1 MKPSSEPS
9 HTSRELLESW
19 PEITNSAVTKI
30 LIKVDVIHDI
40 LQRNRKG
47 GAIRRDWFKAAR
59 ILLSLSKKELIY
71 LLLSLGQNE
80 FPSIFPYAI
89 RFIERKKTK
98 YDRERSKAL
107 TDASKKDKKITDQD
121 TAVALVTKCRA
132 ETGESIHN
140 TIIDLELSSS
150 HSQSK
155 LQKDYNAGRKRA
167 DERGYAI
174 LRHPNRMVP
183 PEIIPIEP
191 RRRGR
196 PKGAKNKK

>member
-1 MKPSSEPS
+1 MKPPIEPS
-9 HTSRELLESW
+9 HSFVELLNSCPELIN
-19 PEITNSAVTKI
+19 PEIRKI
-30 LIKVDVIHDI
+30 TLKVERIQII
-40 LQRNRKG
+40 LLRTRKG
-47 GAIRRDWFKAAR
+47 GATRRHWFEAAR
-59 ILLSLSKKELIY
+59 ILLSLSRKELIY

-89 RFIERKKTK
+89 RFIERNKTK
-98 YDRERSKAL
+98 YDQERNKAL
-107 TDASKKDKKITDQD
+107 TAAAKKDKKIADQD
-121 TAVALVTKCRA
+121 AAVALVAKNKA
-132 ETGESIHN
+132 ESGDSIDK
-140 TIIDLELSSS
+140 IFAEYGR

-167 DERGYAI
+167 DERGYAL

-191 RRRGR
+191 SRRGR

>member
-9 HTSRELLESW
+9 YTSRELLESW

-40 LQRNRKG
+40 LLRNRKG
-47 GAIRRDWFKAAR
+47 GASRRDWFKAAR
-59 ILLSLSKKELIY
+59 ILISLSRKELIY

-107 TDASKKDKKITDQD
+107 TDACKKDKKIADQD
-121 TAVALVTKCRA
+121 AAVARVVKRKA
-132 ETGESIHN
+132 ETGESIDN
-140 TIIDLELSSS
+140 IIIELSGS

-167 DERGYAI
+167 DERGYA
-174 LRHPNRMVP
+174 LLQHPNLMVP

-191 RRRGR
+191 SRRGR

>member
-9 HTSRELLESW
+9 YFFVELLNSC
-19 PEITNSAVTKI
+19 PEVINPAIRKI
-30 LIKVDVIHDI
+30 ILKVERIQII
-40 LQRNRKG
+40 LLRNRKG
-47 GAIRRDWFKAAR
+47 GATRRDWFEAAR
-59 ILLSLSKKELIY
+59 ILLSLSRKELIY

-98 YDRERSKAL
+98 YDRVRSKAL
-107 TDASKKDKKITDQD
+107 TDASKKDKKIADQD
-121 TAVALVTKCRA
+121 AAVALVAKHKA
-132 ETGESIHN
+132 ETGESIDQ
-140 TIIDLELSSS
+140 IIAEHGR

-155 LQKDYNAGRKRA
+155 IQKDYNAGRPRA
-167 DERGYAI
+167 DERGYA
-174 LRHPNRMVP
+174 LLWHPNRMVP